1 MSQVDKDREEW
12 GRVKEWPQALGTTP
26 MERCS
31 VCLSLESVS
40 WSGGTYGTLGLGHR
54 KRGGFCFVPWNSRE
68 PGAVCEKSDYP
79 EA

>member
-40 WSGGTYGTLGLGHR
+40 WSGGTL
-54 KRGGFCFVPWNSRE
+54 WNF
-68 PGAVCEKSDYP
+68 GAGSQKVRWLLLCSLELSG
-79 EA
+79 AWGCL